1 MNKRKRFSSVV
12 VISYE
17 LIMQIIFLLPRY
29 KILNNLKAGFLRLLG
44 AKIGDSVTFY
54 PNLWI
59 SFAPGNI
66 LEIGDNV
73 DLATG
78 VLITTKGGVTIKERT
93 LIGYRTQI
101 LSSNH
106 IIPLDSQPIFSSGHE
121 HSPVMIDKDVW
132 IGANCIILPGITVG
146 EGAVI
151 GAGSVVTK
159 SVPPWTIVAG
169 VPARIVRKRS
179 LTKEKVYP
187 DAASIVQHA
196 S

>member
-1 MNKRKRFSSVV
+1 
-12 VISYE
+12 
-17 LIMQIIFLLPRY
+17 
-29 KILNNLKAGFLRLLG
+29 
-44 AKIGDSVTFY
+44 
-54 PNLWI
+54 
-59 SFAPGNI
+59 
-66 LEIGDNV
+66 
-73 DLATG
+73 
-78 VLITTKGGVTIKERT
+78 
-93 LIGYRTQI
+93 
-101 LSSNH
+101 
-106 IIPLDSQPIFSSGHE
+106 
-121 HSPVMIDKDVW
+121 MIDKDVW